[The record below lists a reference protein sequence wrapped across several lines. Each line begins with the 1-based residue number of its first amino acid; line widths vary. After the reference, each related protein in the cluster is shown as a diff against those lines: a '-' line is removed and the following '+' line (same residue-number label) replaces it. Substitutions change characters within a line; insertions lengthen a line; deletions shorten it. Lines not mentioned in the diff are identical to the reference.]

1 LLVFIKQVCICTLSR
16 ENLFA
21 PQINNLIKSNFANA
35 LGSALLYGDI
45 QVKARKFN
53 LQTDKIG
60 VICVIIQLIKIH
72 GKRSSSS
79 RD

>member
-1 LLVFIKQVCICTLSR
+1 LAFIKQVCICTLSR

-21 PQINNLIKSNFANA
+21 PQMNNLIKSICADA
-35 LGSALLYGDI
+35 VGSALLYGNI

-53 LQTDKIG
+53 RQIDKIG
-60 VICVIIQLIKIH
+60 VICIIIQLIKIH
-72 GKRSSSS
+72 SKRSSSG